1 MCSQFPIIQRMIT
14 QHALTHISH
23 TTRDVVTEIQATA
36 SDQLFKLDSVLYHPR
51 SLARPMASW
60 RPPHLTLAVG
70 KHRQLKATLSR
81 YRVGPLA
88 QSRIRGYGEQ
98 RTPAYAVSVRL
109 TDPAGTP
116 PPMVLAEAWIRAI
129 VPQDMI
135 NAVHLIDR
143 EDDTAAIYVW
153 LVDANYVPIHSP
165 ASMFAG
171 FSKAA

>member
-1 MCSQFPIIQRMIT
+1 
-14 QHALTHISH
+14 
-23 TTRDVVTEIQATA
+23 
-36 SDQLFKLDSVLYHPR
+36 
-51 SLARPMASW
+51 MANW
-60 RPPHLTLAVG
+60 RPPHLPLAVG

-116 PPMVLAEAWIRAI
+116 PPMVVAEAWIRAI

-143 EDDTAAIYVW
+143 KDDTAAIYVW